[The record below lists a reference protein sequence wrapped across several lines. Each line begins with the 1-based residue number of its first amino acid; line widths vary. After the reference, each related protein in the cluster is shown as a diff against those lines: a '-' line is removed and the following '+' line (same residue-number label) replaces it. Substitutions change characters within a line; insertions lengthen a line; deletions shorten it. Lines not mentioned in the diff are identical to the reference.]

1 MHPQLDA
8 LYRASVD
15 LYWLPLGAGDALK
28 IVQWN
33 GCAYEALKAAHE
45 HRQRRSLYHSALEVR
60 LNEDRFVI
68 EMVPVWH
75 SREPDRGVTGEGPV
89 GLPCL
94 GRSRLFRYEIRRWL
108 GGVIPDVSESVDSP
122 VRLSADA
129 TRARALL
136 ELVPAF
142 PTATW
147 GRDELCTGEMWN
159 SNSLIS
165 WLLALS
171 DHRTDDVHPPAH
183 GRAPGWNAGLIV
195 AARSTIATSS
205 SSQACG
211 SPETVP
217 HAGQTRI

>member
-8 LYRASVD
+8 RYPASVD
-15 LYWLPLGAGDALK
+15 LYWLPLGAGDTLK

-33 GCAYEALKAAHE
+33 GRAYEALLAAHE
-45 HRQRRSLYHSALEVR
+45 HRPRRSLYHSALEVR

-75 SREPDRGVTGEGPV
+75 SREPRRGVTGEGPV
-89 GLPCL
+89 GLPSL

-108 GGVIPDVSESVDSP
+108 GGVIPDVSESVGSP
-122 VRLSADA
+122 VSVSSDA
-129 TRARALL
+129 EKARALL

-165 WLLALS
+165 WLLARS
-171 DHRTDDVHPPAH
+171 GHRTDDVEPPVH

-195 AARSTIATSS
+195 AARSPIATTSEHKVS
-205 SSQACG
+205 LG
-211 SPETVP
+211 V
-217 HAGQTRI
+217 